1 MIRPPKGYAERMEH
15 REKSDEPNVQRTQD
29 TQEREEQR
37 REEDTKAGAKRPDTG
52 AADEPPQ
59 PFTGP
64 HH

>member
-1 MIRPPKGYAERMEH
+1 MEH
-15 REKSDEPNVQRTQD
+15 REKADEPNVQRTQD